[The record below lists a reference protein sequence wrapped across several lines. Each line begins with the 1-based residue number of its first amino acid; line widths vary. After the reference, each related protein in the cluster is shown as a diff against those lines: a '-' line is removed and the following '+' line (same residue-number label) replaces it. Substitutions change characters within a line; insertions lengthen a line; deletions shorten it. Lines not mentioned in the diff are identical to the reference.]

1 MELREVIN
9 IETFSSTFPARSSG
23 LAALSV
29 VIPLHN
35 EEANLPRL
43 VGELESARAALPSS
57 LEVIFVD
64 DGSGDG
70 TARELR
76 RLATGRAWLRYV
88 RHRCNCGQSAAI
100 RTGVQAAHHPWIA
113 TLDGDGQ
120 NDPADIAKL
129 IAALSSHPAPE
140 RVQLVAGQRLRREDP
155 WVRRL
160 SSRVANAVRS
170 RLLGDGA
177 ADTGCGLKLIRREAF
192 LELPYFDHMH
202 RFLPAL
208 IQRQGGEILLV
219 PVSHRPRL
227 AGRSHYGI
235 GNRLWAGIVD
245 LMGVLWLKRRYCGA
259 DIEETH

>member
-1 MELREVIN
+1 MELREVIK
-9 IETFSSTFPARSSG
+9 IETLSG
-23 LAALSV
+23 AFVACGSKIAALSV
-29 VIPLHN
+29 VIPLHD
-35 EEANLPRL
+35 EEASLPRL
-43 VGELESARAALPSS
+43 VGELASARAALPPS
-57 LEVIFVD
+57 EVIFVD
-64 DGSGDG
+64 DGSSDG

-76 RLATGRAWLRYV
+76 RLAIGRPWLRYV
-88 RHRCNCGQSAAI
+88 RHRRNCGQSAAI
-100 RTGVQAAHHPWIA
+100 RTGVRAARHPWIA

-129 IAALSSHPAPE
+129 IAALSNHPAPE

-160 SSRVANAVRS
+160 SSRIANAVRS

-235 GNRLWAGIVD
+235 GNRLWVGIVD
-245 LMGVLWLKRRYCGA
+245 LMGVLWLKRRYCRA
-259 DIEETH
+259 EIEEGH

>member
-1 MELREVIN
+1 MELREIIN
-9 IETFSSTFPARSSG
+9 IETLSGAFPGRGSG
-23 LAALSV
+23 IAALSV

-35 EEANLPRL
+35 EEANLARL
-43 VGELESARAALPSS
+43 VEELESARAALPPS
-57 LEVIFVD
+57 EVIFVD

-70 TARELR
+70 TAPELK
-76 RLATGRAWLRYV
+76 RLAATRPWLRYL
-88 RHRCNCGQSAAI
+88 RHRHNCGQSAAL
-100 RTGVQAAHHPWIA
+100 RTGVRAARHPWIA

-129 IAALSSHPAPE
+129 IAALVQHPRPE

-155 WVRRL
+155 WARRL
-160 SSRVANAVRS
+160 SSRIANAVRS
-170 RLLGDGA
+170 RLLEDGV
-177 ADTGCGLKLIRREAF
+177 ADTGCGLKLIRREVF

-208 IQRQGGEILLV
+208 VRRQGGEILLV
-219 PVSHRPRL
+219 PVGHRPRL

-245 LMGVLWLKRRYCGA
+245 LLGVLWLKHRYCQA
-259 DIEETH
+259 DIEESH